1 MGNCVGYHNI
11 KPFFLYCLFT
21 FIAFCNYVVVLI
33 DRECISKENKNSFT
47 SLGSFCFWVSN
58 IIEIPMCIPLMSF
71 SFNYFLQ
78 KYINFGFLGALS
90 TISFLPWAISN
101 YYLAILVYIIYGY
114 GFDASFI
121 CQLLEDI
128 LVRLGLS

>member
-1 MGNCVGYHNI
+1 LNMDHHCPWMGNCVGYHNI

-71 SFNYFLQ
+71 SFNYFLSFYQ
-78 KYINFGFLGALS
+78 NLFQVEKYKYKGKNI
-90 TISFLPWAISN
+90 
-101 YYLAILVYIIYGY
+101 
-114 GFDASFI
+114 
-121 CQLLEDI
+121 
-128 LVRLGLS
+128 